1 MNEKMN
7 TKYLTLLGLS
17 TICLWLGLWGY
28 CKDCVVIQNVAAVTG
43 LLSLTALETMLI
55 ADSWKKTKQYLSDAD
70 KSYKLA
76 HEDACYI
83 DKVLQMDYVEKNVY
97 TFFFIW
103 ISGLLIVCEGTLAAY
118 FGWKFGNLIFIKGL
132 GMFLVFIQMFGLFYS
147 FHCIVESLVIKR
159 KIKKLLKL

>member
-1 MNEKMN
+1 MCYFIERTQKC
-7 TKYLTLLGLS
+7 TKLFF
-17 TICLWLGLWGY
+17 
-28 CKDCVVIQNVAAVTG
+28 NH
-43 LLSLTALETMLI
+43 
-55 ADSWKKTKQYLSDAD
+55 YLSDAD

-76 HEDACYI
+76 HEDACYV

-97 TFFFIW
+97 TFCFVW

-118 FGWKFGNLIFIKGL
+118 FGWKFGNLIFIKDL

-159 KIKKLLKL
+159 KIKKLLNG